1 MKNVTKATILLSAAC
16 TCLPLTAAAAGS
28 RAELAAPAAQR
39 DTVSVRGRITDAAT
53 GEGLYGV
60 RIAVHG
66 GKQTALTDE
75 QGYFTLQLADLPVTL
90 VVSTPGYRSSL
101 LPLNARPETSVEL
114 ALLRQA
120 SDEDAGA
127 PGFGLSV
134 GTPAGM
140 EGVSQAHTS
149 ADLDVTTRLLGS
161 VYGNLHSGTE
171 ANGSSVFVHG
181 IHSLNVSSQPLYV
194 VDGVIW
200 QSDEYA
206 SSTFEGYYHSP
217 LALLPPD
224 DIADIK
230 VLRPGETALYGSKGA
245 NGVILIETKR
255 SRDMATKIEA
265 YATVGFAGKAK
276 TMPVMDADNYRAY
289 LSDLV
294 SGYYKDPTLIDGLKF
309 LGTDPTKSYYW
320 ENHARSDWNDLIGQ
334 TAIKQNYGISIR
346 GGDERALYAFSLGY
360 ANNQGSIRET
370 DMDRINIRINSDINL
385 TSHLKT
391 RFDFAFAQ
399 VNRTAFD
406 DGLAALSS
414 PTYMAMVKA
423 PFYAPNR
430 LDAQGNRLDRLADV
444 DDLNVGN
451 PLAVLESSDNNIKQY
466 RFNFTLNPTY
476 TFNEKWKVS
485 ALFNYSW
492 DKIKENSFLP
502 DYGVASVDLVNEQ
515 GEIYGTAQNRVRTM
529 MTSQKSVQAYVS
541 GTYTPFRDAVKSLE
555 VEAGYKY
562 YNDSFESA
570 YGEGYNT
577 GSDNIK
583 ILSQTNS
590 DTRTVTGGNESWRS
604 MAWYARADFSWL
616 YRYFLSASTTFDTSS
631 RFGKD
636 APGALSL
643 CGVSWGFFPSAEA
656 AWLMSSEKWMAPLRR
671 YIDHL
676 KWKVGYSVAGND
688 AVPNGATRAG
698 FGSVNYM
705 GAGYGLVLQNL
716 ANPELKWETTK
727 TLNVGLELS
736 ALSRRLQVGIDWYT
750 ARTSDLL
757 TLDVLDDVAGLRS
770 YWSNNGA
777 LRNTGVELSLNARA
791 VQTRSFNLDAGLM
804 LGHYRNKITSI
815 AGGEKEYEVLGG
827 TVLNR
832 VGSPAGLFYGYKYEG
847 VLADRAAAEA
857 AGLSIRTENG
867 DLKPF
872 EAGDAHFADLHV
884 DGIIDKTDRT
894 VIGDPNPDFYGNFSL
909 SAGYKGFTLSALFT
923 FSVGGDIYNAYRANL
938 ESGREL
944 HNQTRALEN
953 RWMTDGQQTD
963 VPRATYGDPM
973 GNARFSDRWIED
985 GSYLRFQT
993 LSLSYTLPLK
1003 SNYIEKIHLFATVNN
1018 LATWTKYLG
1027 ADPVF
1032 SMGSSTLMRGID
1044 GGLVSASRSFLF
1056 GVKINL

>member
-1 MKNVTKATILLSAAC
+1 MKKITKATILLSAVC
-16 TCLPLTAAAAGS
+16 TCMPLSVAAAHASGN
-28 RAELAAPAAQR
+28 PAAVAVQR
-39 DTVSVRGRITDAAT
+39 DTVAVKGRITDAAT

-75 QGYFTLQLADLPVTL
+75 QGNFTLLVNDLPVTL
-90 VVSTPGYRSSL
+90 VVSTPGYRNTL
-101 LPLNARPETSVEL
+101 LPLNAQPENAVNLS
-114 ALLRQA
+114 LLREPDENGYSGFDLSLGRPA
-120 SDEDAGA
+120 S
-127 PGFGLSV
+127 
-134 GTPAGM
+134 M
-140 EGVSQAHTS
+140 QGVSQAHES

-171 ANGSSVFVHG
+171 GNGSTVFVRG
-181 IHSLNVSSQPLYV
+181 IHSLNANSQPLYV
-194 VDGVIW
+194 VDGVVW
-200 QSDEYA
+200 QSDDYA
-206 SSTFEGYYHSP
+206 SSTFDGYYHSP
-217 LALLPPD
+217 LSLLPPD
-224 DIADIK
+224 DIADIR
-230 VLRPGETALYGSKGA
+230 VLRNGTALYGSKGA

-276 TMPVMDADNYRAY
+276 TMPVMNADNYRAY

-294 SGYYKDPTLIDGLKF
+294 SGYYKDPTVIDGLRF
-309 LGTDPTKSYYW
+309 LSNDPTKSYYW
-320 ENHARSDWNDLIGQ
+320 ENHANTDWNDLIGQ
-334 TAIKQNYGISIR
+334 NGVKQNYGISIR

-360 ANNQGSIRET
+360 TNNQGSIKET

-406 DGLAALSS
+406 DGMTALSS
-414 PTYMAMVKA
+414 PTYMAMIKA
-423 PFYAPNR
+423 PFYSPNR
-430 LDAQGNRLDRLADV
+430 LSATGTVLNRFSDV

-451 PLAVLESSDNNIKQY
+451 PLAVLENSDNNIKQY

-476 TFNEKWKVS
+476 TFNDKWKVS

-502 DYGVASVDLVNEQ
+502 DYGVAAQDLVNEQ
-515 GEIYGTAQNRVRTM
+515 GEIYGVAQNRVRTM
-529 MTSQKSVQAYVS
+529 MSSQKSIQAYVS

-555 VEAGYKY
+555 VEAGYKF
-562 YNDSFESA
+562 YNDSYESA

-590 DTRTVTGGNESWRS
+590 DTRTILGDNESWRS
-604 MAWYARADFSWL
+604 MAWYAKADFSWR

-636 APGALSL
+636 APDALSL
-643 CGVSWGFFPSAEA
+643 CGVSWGFFPSVEA
-656 AWLMSSEKWMAPLRR
+656 AWLMSSEKWMAPVRR

-676 KWKVGYSVAGND
+676 KWKVGYSVTGND
-688 AVPNGATRAG
+688 AVPNGATRAY

-705 GAGYGLVLQNL
+705 GAGYGLLLQNI

-727 TLNVGLELS
+727 TFDAGLELS
-736 ALSRRLQVGIDWYT
+736 VLNRRLQVGIDWYT

-757 TLDVLDDVAGLRS
+757 TQDVLKDEAGLRS
-770 YWSNNGA
+770 YWSNNGS
-777 LRNTGVELSLNARA
+777 LRNTGVEFSVNARA
-791 VQTRSFNLDAGLM
+791 VQAKDFTLDAGLM

-815 AGGEKEYEVLGG
+815 AGGEKEYEVMGG

-832 VGSPAGLFYGYKYEG
+832 AGSAAGLFYGYKFEG
-847 VLADRAAAEA
+847 VLADRAAADA
-857 AGLSIRTENG
+857 ANLKIKTENG
-867 DLKPF
+867 DLLPF
-872 EAGDAHFADLHV
+872 EAGDAHFADL
-884 DGIIDKTDRT
+884 DGKGIIDAKDRT
-894 VIGDPNPDFYGNFSL
+894 VIGDPNPDVYGNFNL
-909 SAGYKGFTLSALFT
+909 SASYKGFTLSALFT

-938 ESGREL
+938 ESGSEL
-944 HNQTRALEN
+944 HNQTRALES
-953 RWMTDGQQTD
+953 RWMKDGQQTD
-963 VPRATYGDPM
+963 IPRATYGDPM

-1032 SMGSSTLMRGID
+1032 SMGGSTLMRGID
-1044 GGLVSASRSFLF
+1044 GGLTSASRTFLF